1 MIEHQETRSHGLGVL
16 TTVHEAIAR
25 TRGMTAGL
33 FALLLGAFCALG
45 FAPFHLS
52 PALIIAIVGLVWM
65 LDGARGQ
72 RRWGRAMFFRAW
84 AFGFGYFL
92 VGMYWTALPF
102 LVEPEKH
109 AIFLWMPLILLPGG
123 MALIWGAA
131 CALAGAFWSA
141 SPSRVFIFAIFMQ
154 LAPARAQHLEQ
165 DRFAGAFL
173 NSLQDTAAQHDHGCQ
188 PTHQRRRFHSRYD
201 GFHGR
206 RQRL

>member
-72 RRWGRAMFFRAW
+72 RRWGWKRGR
-84 AFGFGYFL
+84 
-92 VGMYWTALPF
+92 
-102 LVEPEKH
+102 
-109 AIFLWMPLILLPGG
+109 
-123 MALIWGAA
+123 
-131 CALAGAFWSA
+131 SA
-141 SPSRVFIFAIFMQ
+141 SRLRESRV
-154 LAPARAQHLEQ
+154 RW
-165 DRFAGAFL
+165 
-173 NSLQDTAAQHDHGCQ
+173 
-188 PTHQRRRFHSRYD
+188 PTNFETES
-201 GFHGR
+201 
-206 RQRL
+206 